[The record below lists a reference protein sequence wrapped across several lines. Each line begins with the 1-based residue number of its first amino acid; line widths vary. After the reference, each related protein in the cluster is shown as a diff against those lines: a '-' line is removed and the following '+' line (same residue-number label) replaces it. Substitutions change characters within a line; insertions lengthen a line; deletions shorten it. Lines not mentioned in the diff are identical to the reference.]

1 MIKLRSY
8 QEELKNKCREAFKK
22 YKRVIMLAPCG
33 SGKTITSTS
42 IINDSVKKG
51 NIVWFIV
58 HRKELLDQ
66 AVNTLKRCEVPMDNV
81 KVYMIQSL
89 ANRLDEIEEIPNFI
103 ILDECFAK
111 GTLID
116 NIPIENIKVGDFI
129 NSYNHKTHKIE
140 KKEVINIYKKKANNI
155 LKIKFDNGKEIICTA
170 NHPFYTSKGY
180 IPAYKLKRSDEL
192 YLLWQKSNKRINKIS
207 KIYIQKNWK
216 SVLFKRVY
224 EKIFVRV
231 KLQKN
236 EKIER
241 NKSRNV
247 KKTSRNENKESNVY
261 TRNKGKNER
270 KYKEESC
277 TKKIKWTM
285 LVSKSRR
292 KWKRIYYSTNKI
304 IRSIKKIESNFRICS
319 SNKIKTYRRLSI
331 LLQNRH
337 SNNSTSNSNRSRWQ
351 KSRANFQKRTRPKKR
366 YILKR
371 TRVESIEIQK
381 STSDGTFGGL
391 CKDGYVYNLEV
402 KDNNNYFA
410 NNVLVH
416 NCQHSTSKT
425 YLRLINKF
433 PNAYFLGLTA
443 TPCRLSGKPL
453 GDIFQYM
460 VSAIT
465 TEDLIKQGY
474 LAQYDY
480 YAPKT
485 NADFTKVKIKNGDYD
500 TEEIEKVMDNK
511 KIYGNII
518 EEYKKLANN
527 KKTIIYCASIS
538 YSKKIEK
545 LFNDNG
551 FSAKHFDGTTPKN
564 ERDQIIEDFRNNKI
578 KILTNVDLI
587 GEGFDVPD
595 CECCLLLRPTQSLSL
610 YIQQSTRCLRPNGDK
625 RAIIIDFVGNVFRHG
640 MPTENREWSL
650 NQKITCQNR
659 SGERDILTRQCR
671 NCFKVYQGT
680 NRICPYCG
688 FDNGKTRKE
697 LKEEQKAE
705 LERIEKIEKKKRKE
719 ETRNKSYEELVKIGY
734 QRGYKNP
741 EYWAKIRVEYRERFK
756 RK

>member
-66 AVNTLKRCEVPMDNV
+66 AVNTLKRCDVPMDNV

-89 ANRLDEIEEIPNFI
+89 ANRLDKIEEIPDFI
-103 ILDECFAK
+103 ILDE
-111 GTLID
+111 
-116 NIPIENIKVGDFI
+116 N
-129 NSYNHKTHKIE
+129 
-140 KKEVINIYKKKANNI
+140 
-155 LKIKFDNGKEIICTA
+155 
-170 NHPFYTSKGY
+170 
-180 IPAYKLKRSDEL
+180 
-192 YLLWQKSNKRINKIS
+192 
-207 KIYIQKNWK
+207 
-216 SVLFKRVY
+216 
-224 EKIFVRV
+224 
-231 KLQKN
+231 
-236 EKIER
+236 
-241 NKSRNV
+241 
-247 KKTSRNENKESNVY
+247 
-261 TRNKGKNER
+261 
-270 KYKEESC
+270 
-277 TKKIKWTM
+277 
-285 LVSKSRR
+285 
-292 KWKRIYYSTNKI
+292 
-304 IRSIKKIESNFRICS
+304 
-319 SNKIKTYRRLSI
+319 
-331 LLQNRH
+331 
-337 SNNSTSNSNRSRWQ
+337 
-351 KSRANFQKRTRPKKR
+351 
-366 YILKR
+366 
-371 TRVESIEIQK
+371 
-381 STSDGTFGGL
+381 
-391 CKDGYVYNLEV
+391 
-402 KDNNNYFA
+402 
-410 NNVLVH
+410 
-416 NCQHSTSKT
+416 QHCTSKT
-425 YLRLINKF
+425 YLRLIDKF

-453 GDIFQYM
+453 GDIFQTM

-465 TEDLIKQGY
+465 ADDLIKQGY

-500 TEEIEKVMDNK
+500 TNEIEKVMDNK

-527 KKTIIYCASIS
+527 KKTIVYCASIS

-551 FSAKHFDGTTPKN
+551 FTAKHFDGNTPKQ

-610 YIQQSTRCLRPNGDK
+610 YIQQATRCLRPNENK

-640 MPTENREWSL
+640 MPTENRKWSL
-650 NQKITCQNR
+650 NQKITCTNR
-659 SGERDILTRQCR
+659 SGERDILTRQCG

-697 LKEEQKAE
+697 LKEEEKAE
-705 LERIEKIEKKKRKE
+705 LERIEKLERKKKKE
-719 ETRNKSYEELVKIGY
+719 ETKNKSYEELVKIGY

-741 EYWAKIRVEYRERFK
+741 EYWAKIKVDYRERFR

>member
-51 NIVWFIV
+51 NIIWFIV

-89 ANRLDEIEEIPNFI
+89 ANRLDKIEEIPNFI

-192 YLLWQKSNKRINKIS
+192 YLLWQKS
-207 KIYIQKNWK
+207 
-216 SVLFKRVY
+216 
-224 EKIFVRV
+224 
-231 KLQKN
+231 
-236 EKIER
+236 
-241 NKSRNV
+241 
-247 KKTSRNENKESNVY
+247 
-261 TRNKGKNER
+261 
-270 KYKEESC
+270 
-277 TKKIKWTM
+277 
-285 LVSKSRR
+285 
-292 KWKRIYYSTNKI
+292 
-304 IRSIKKIESNFRICS
+304 
-319 SNKIKTYRRLSI
+319 
-331 LLQNRH
+331 
-337 SNNSTSNSNRSRWQ
+337 
-351 KSRANFQKRTRPKKR
+351 RANFQKRTRPKER

-500 TEEIEKVMDNK
+500 TNEIEKIMDNK

-527 KKTIIYCASIS
+527 KKTIVYCASIS

-545 LFNDNG
+545 LFNDND
-551 FSAKHFDGTTPKN
+551 FPAKHFDGTTPKK

-625 RAIIIDFVGNVFRHG
+625 QAIIIDFVGNVFRHG
-640 MPTENREWSL
+640 MPTENRKWSL
-650 NQKITCQNR
+650 NQKITCTNR
-659 SGERDILTRQCR
+659 SGERDILTRQCG

-680 NRICPYCG
+680 SRICPYCG

-697 LKEEQKAE
+697 LKEEEKAE
-705 LERIEKIEKKKRKE
+705 LQRIEKLERKKKKE
-719 ETRNKSYEELVKIGY
+719 ETKNKSYEELVKIGY

-741 EYWAKIRVEYRERFK
+741 EYWAKIKVDYRERFR

>member
-66 AVNTLKRCEVPMDNV
+66 AINTLKRCDVPMDNV

-89 ANRLDEIEEIPNFI
+89 ANRLDKIEEIPNFI

-192 YLLWQKSNKRINKIS
+192 YLLWQKS
-207 KIYIQKNWK
+207 
-216 SVLFKRVY
+216 
-224 EKIFVRV
+224 
-231 KLQKN
+231 
-236 EKIER
+236 
-241 NKSRNV
+241 
-247 KKTSRNENKESNVY
+247 
-261 TRNKGKNER
+261 
-270 KYKEESC
+270 
-277 TKKIKWTM
+277 
-285 LVSKSRR
+285 
-292 KWKRIYYSTNKI
+292 
-304 IRSIKKIESNFRICS
+304 
-319 SNKIKTYRRLSI
+319 
-331 LLQNRH
+331 
-337 SNNSTSNSNRSRWQ
+337 
-351 KSRANFQKRTRPKKR
+351 RANFQKRTRPKER

-453 GDIFQYM
+453 GDIFEYM

-465 TEDLIKQGY
+465 ANDLIKKGF
-474 LAQYDY
+474 LADYDY

-527 KKTIIYCASIS
+527 KKTIVYCASIS

-551 FSAKHFDGTTPKN
+551 FTAKHFDGNTPKQ

-610 YIQQSTRCLRPNGDK
+610 YIQQATRCLRPNENK
-625 RAIIIDFVGNVFRHG
+625 RAIIIDFVGNVFRQG
-640 MPTENREWSL
+640 MPTEDREWSL
-650 NQKITCQNR
+650 NQKIVCQNR
-659 SGERDILTRQCR
+659 SGERDILTRQCG

-697 LKEEQKAE
+697 LKEEEKAE
-705 LERIEKIEKKKRKE
+705 LERIEKLERKKKKE
-719 ETRNKSYEELVKIGY
+719 ETKNKSYEELVKIGY

-741 EYWAKIRVEYRERFK
+741 EYWAKIKVDYRERFR

>member
-1 MIKLRSY
+1 MLKLRYY

-51 NIVWFIV
+51 NKVWFIV

-81 KVYMIQSL
+81 RVYMIQSL
-89 ANRLDEIEEIPNFI
+89 ANRLDKIQEIPNFI
-103 ILDECFAK
+103 ILDE
-111 GTLID
+111 
-116 NIPIENIKVGDFI
+116 
-129 NSYNHKTHKIE
+129 
-140 KKEVINIYKKKANNI
+140 
-155 LKIKFDNGKEIICTA
+155 
-170 NHPFYTSKGY
+170 
-180 IPAYKLKRSDEL
+180 
-192 YLLWQKSNKRINKIS
+192 
-207 KIYIQKNWK
+207 
-216 SVLFKRVY
+216 
-224 EKIFVRV
+224 
-231 KLQKN
+231 
-236 EKIER
+236 
-241 NKSRNV
+241 
-247 KKTSRNENKESNVY
+247 
-261 TRNKGKNER
+261 
-270 KYKEESC
+270 
-277 TKKIKWTM
+277 
-285 LVSKSRR
+285 
-292 KWKRIYYSTNKI
+292 
-304 IRSIKKIESNFRICS
+304 
-319 SNKIKTYRRLSI
+319 
-331 LLQNRH
+331 
-337 SNNSTSNSNRSRWQ
+337 
-351 KSRANFQKRTRPKKR
+351 
-366 YILKR
+366 
-371 TRVESIEIQK
+371 
-381 STSDGTFGGL
+381 
-391 CKDGYVYNLEV
+391 
-402 KDNNNYFA
+402 
-410 NNVLVH
+410 
-416 NCQHSTSKT
+416 CQHSTSKT

-433 PNAYFLGLTA
+433 PDSYFLGLTA

-518 EEYKKLANN
+518 EEYQKLANN
-527 KKTIIYCASIS
+527 RKTIIYCASIS

-551 FSAKHFDGTTPKN
+551 FPAKHFDGTTPKN
-564 ERDQIIEDFRNNKI
+564 ERDKIIEDFRNNKI

-610 YIQQSTRCLRPNGDK
+610 YIQQATRCLRPNRDK

-640 MPTENREWSL
+640 MPTETRDWSL
-650 NQKITCQNR
+650 TEKITCQNKT
-659 SGERDILTRQCR
+659 GERDILTRQCG
-671 NCFKVYQGT
+671 NCFKVYQGISK
-680 NRICPYCG
+680 ICPYCG

-697 LKEEQKAE
+697 LKEEEKAE
-705 LERIEKIEKKKRKE
+705 LEKIEKIEKQNRKKELKG
-719 ETRNKSYEELVKIGY
+719 KSYEELVKIGY

-741 EYWAKIRVEYRERFK
+741 EYWAKIRVDYRERFK